1 MSDGIHIPPSR
12 PTAELGDFPIARA
25 TAAVFAVIGLAASA
39 ALLAPYIVRRGFCG
53 VGGGCDRVAHSS
65 YSAILG
71 VPRPLI
77 GVVAFALLIGVIV
90 ARGSLARRA
99 SLVAGVAFLLEGIH
113 LLALQAFVL
122 HAWCPFCV
130 VIDLSSIVAGVAL
143 AIDFARSKRAEER
156 GWLRPLVFS
165 GAGVA
170 AFAVPLLLA
179 LTQKPVVSGEPI
191 AALPKSE
198 GKLVLREFVDLE
210 CPYCRMTHVALKKV
224 LKDRPDVTIERRH
237 VPLAMHEHAEVAAI
251 AACCAGE
258 QAKEDSFVDA
268 VMTSDDEPTAANC
281 RAVAAS
287 LGLDVPKWEAC
298 MTSGRAKPR
307 IDADKE
313 LAAAT
318 KVPGLPTI
326 DLDGERHVGAL
337 DEAAAAAFL
346 ARHR

>member
-1 MSDGIHIPPSR
+1 MADRIQ
-12 PTAELGDFPIARA
+12 TARV
-25 TAAVFAVIGLAASA
+25 TAAISAVIGLAASA

-65 YSAILG
+65 YSAVLG

-77 GVVAFALLIGVIV
+77 GVIAFAVLLVLVI
-90 ARGSLARRA
+90 AKGPLARRA
-99 SLVAGVAFLLEGIH
+99 SLIAGAAFAIEGVH

-122 HAWCPFCV
+122 RAWCPFCV
-130 VIDLSSIVAGVAL
+130 VIDVSSIVAGVAL
-143 AIDFARSKRAEER
+143 AIAFRDRER
-156 GWLRPLVFS
+156 EWLKPAWF
-165 GAGVA
+165 GPTAVA
-170 AFAVPLLLA
+170 AFAMPLLLA
-179 LTQKPVVSGEPI
+179 LTQKPVVSGHPI

-224 LKDRPDVTIERRH
+224 LADRADVVIERRH
-237 VPLAMHEHAEVAAI
+237 VPLPIHPYAEIAAI

-258 QAKEDSFVDA
+258 QQKEELFVDA
-268 VMTSDDEPTAANC
+268 VMTSDEEPTAAHC

-287 LGLDVPKWEAC
+287 LGLDVEKWEAC
-298 MTSGRAKPR
+298 VVSGRAKPR
-307 IDADKE
+307 LDADKE
-313 LAAAT
+313 LAEAT

-337 DEAAAAAFL
+337 DDATAAAFL